1 MESRKQHINLI
12 LQRPGKFLWRV
23 LVGFKR
29 NQGLLLAGAVAYYTL
44 LSVIPMLALIL
55 VGLSHFIE
63 EQQLYNTILTN
74 LKLVIPAYAESVTGQ
89 VWGFLARRQLV
100 GIVGILVMLFFS
112 SMAFTVL
119 ENAMA
124 IIFSHRA
131 RKHRRHFLIS
141 AIIPYAYI
149 FLLGIGLLIITLVAG
164 ALGALSDKHLI
175 LLGWNLSLEGTSR
188 FMLYLSGM
196 AGMVIMLTSLYLV
209 MPLGHIPIRYALAG
223 GVTAAVLWEIIRHIL
238 VWYYSTISLV
248 NVIYGSLATAV
259 VALLSIEIAVII
271 LLLGAQV
278 IAEFEHSIS
287 ETAEPG
293 QSRLDGC
300 NLAIKPDALTLTP
313 AEKSEIEKAL

>member
-1 MESRKQHINLI
+1 MERKKRHIDLI
-12 LQRPGKFLWRV
+12 LQRPGRFLWRV
-23 LVGFKR
+23 LIGFKR

-63 EQQLYNTILTN
+63 EEQLYNTILSN

-100 GIVGILVMLFFS
+100 GIVGILFMLFFS

-141 AIIPYAYI
+141 AVIPYAYI
-149 FLLGIGLLIITLVAG
+149 FLLGIGLLVITIVSG
-164 ALGALSDKHLI
+164 ALDALSDKHLI
-175 LLGWNLSLEGTSR
+175 LLGWDLSLAGTSR
-188 FMLYLSGM
+188 LMLYLSGM

-209 MPLGHIPIRYALAG
+209 MPLGRIPVRYALAG
-223 GVTAAVLWEIIRHIL
+223 GITAAVLWEIIRHVL
-238 VWYYSTISLV
+238 VWYYSNISLV

-259 VALLSIEIAVII
+259 VVLLSVEIAVII

-278 IAEFEHSIS
+278 IAEFEYSIDES
-287 ETAEPG
+287 
-293 QSRLDGC
+293 DGADQAQ
-300 NLAIKPDALTLTP
+300 L
-313 AEKSEIEKAL
+313 KS

>member
-1 MESRKQHINLI
+1 MESRKKHIDLI

-29 NQGLLLAGAVAYYTL
+29 NQGLLLAGGVAYYTL
-44 LSVIPMLALIL
+44 LSIIPMLALIL
-55 VGLSHFIE
+55 VGLSHFID

-100 GIVGILVMLFFS
+100 GIVGIFIMLFFS

-149 FLLGIGLLIITLVAG
+149 FLLGIGLLVITIVAG
-164 ALGALSDKHLI
+164 ALGTLSDKHLI
-175 LLGWNLSLEGTSR
+175 FLGWDLSLAGTSR

-196 AGMVIMLTSLYLV
+196 FGMVIMLTSLYLV
-209 MPLGHIPIRYALAG
+209 MPVGRIPIRYALAG
-223 GVTAAVLWEIIRHIL
+223 GVTAAVLWEIIRNIL

-278 IAEFEHSIS
+278 IAEFEHSIN
-287 ETAEPG
+287 ETAGSG
-293 QSRLDGC
+293 QSEFDG
-300 NLAIKPDALTLTP
+300 
-313 AEKSEIEKAL
+313 

>member
-1 MESRKQHINLI
+1 MERKKRHIDLI

-23 LVGFKR
+23 LIGFKR

-63 EQQLYNTILTN
+63 EEQLYNTILSN
-74 LKLVIPAYAESVTGQ
+74 LKLVIPAYAGSVSDQ

-100 GIVGILVMLFFS
+100 GIVGILFMLFFS

-124 IIFSHRA
+124 VIFSHRT

-141 AIIPYAYI
+141 AVMPYAYI
-149 FLLGIGLLIITLVAG
+149 FLLGLGLLIITIVSG
-164 ALGALSDKHLI
+164 AIDALSDKHLI
-175 LLGWNLSLEGTSR
+175 LLGWDLSLAGTSR
-188 FMLYLSGM
+188 LMLYLSGM

-209 MPLGHIPIRYALAG
+209 MPLGRIPVRYALAG
-223 GVTAAVLWEIIRHIL
+223 GVTAAVLWEVIRHIL
-238 VWYYSTISLV
+238 VWYYSNISLV

-259 VALLSIEIAVII
+259 VVLLSIEIAVII

-278 IAEFEHSIS
+278 IAEFEHSIDESNESGLS
-287 ETAEPG
+287 EPEG
-293 QSRLDGC
+293 
-300 NLAIKPDALTLTP
+300 
-313 AEKSEIEKAL
+313 

>member
-1 MESRKQHINLI
+1 MASRKKHIDVI
-12 LQRPGKFLWRV
+12 LQRPGRFLWRV

-63 EQQLYNTILTN
+63 EPQLYNTILTN
-74 LKLVIPAYAESVTGQ
+74 LKLVIPAHAESVADQ
-89 VWGFLARRQLV
+89 VWGFLERRQLV

-119 ENAMA
+119 ESAMA

-131 RKHRRHFLIS
+131 RKHRRHFLMS

-149 FLLGIGLLIITLVAG
+149 FLLGLGLLIITLVTG
-164 ALGALSDKHLI
+164 ALGAMSDKHLI
-175 LLGWNLSLEGTSR
+175 LLGWDLSLEGTSR

-209 MPLGHIPIRYALAG
+209 MPVGRIPVRYALAG
-223 GVTAAVLWEIIRHIL
+223 GVTATALWEIIRHIL

-278 IAEFEHSIS
+278 IAEFEHSII
-287 ETAEPG
+287 ETDEAD
-293 QSRLDGC
+293 QSSFD
-300 NLAIKPDALTLTP
+300 I
-313 AEKSEIEKAL
+313 

>member
-1 MESRKQHINLI
+1 MERRKKHIDLI

-55 VGLSHFIE
+55 VGLSHFFE
-63 EQQLYNTILTN
+63 EEQLYNTILSN

-100 GIVGILVMLFFS
+100 GIIGILFMLFFS

-124 IIFSHRA
+124 IIFSHRT
-131 RKHRRHFLIS
+131 RKHRRHLLIS

-149 FLLGIGLLIITLVAG
+149 FLLGLGLLIITIVAG

-175 LLGWNLSLEGTSR
+175 LMGWDLSLEGTSR

-209 MPLGHIPIRYALAG
+209 MPVGRIPIHYALAG

-238 VWYYSTISLV
+238 VWYYSSISLV

-278 IAEFEHSIS
+278 IAEFEHSID
-287 ETAEPG
+287 EMAEPV
-293 QSRLDGC
+293 QSEHAD
-300 NLAIKPDALTLTP
+300 
-313 AEKSEIEKAL
+313 

>member
-1 MESRKQHINLI
+1 MERKKRHIDLI

-23 LVGFKR
+23 LIGFKR

-63 EQQLYNTILTN
+63 EEQLYNTILSN
-74 LKLVIPAYAESVTGQ
+74 LKLVIPAYAESVSDQ

-100 GIVGILVMLFFS
+100 GIVGILFMLFFS

-119 ENAMA
+119 ESAMA
-124 IIFSHRA
+124 VIFSHRS

-141 AIIPYAYI
+141 AVMPYAYI
-149 FLLGIGLLIITLVAG
+149 FLLGLGILIITIVAG
-164 ALGALSDKHLI
+164 ALDALSDKHLI
-175 LLGWNLSLEGTSR
+175 LLGWDLSLAGTSR
-188 FMLYLSGM
+188 LMLYLSGM

-209 MPLGHIPIRYALAG
+209 MPLGRIPVRYALAG

-238 VWYYSTISLV
+238 VWYYSNISLV

-259 VALLSIEIAVII
+259 VVLLSIEIAVII

-278 IAEFEHSIS
+278 IAEFEHSIDESDEADES
-287 ETAEPG
+287 EP
-293 QSRLDGC
+293 DG
-300 NLAIKPDALTLTP
+300 
-313 AEKSEIEKAL
+313 

>member
-1 MESRKQHINLI
+1 MESSKPHIDLI

-55 VGLSHFIE
+55 VGLSHFID

-74 LKLVIPAYAESVTGQ
+74 LKLVIPAYAESVAGQ

-100 GIVGILVMLFFS
+100 GIVGILIMLFFS

-124 IIFSHRA
+124 VIFSHRA

-149 FLLGIGLLIITLVAG
+149 FLLGIGLLIITIVAG
-164 ALGALSDKHLI
+164 ALGTLSDKHLI
-175 LLGWNLSLEGTSR
+175 LLGWDLSLEGTSR

-196 AGMVIMLTSLYLV
+196 VGMVIMLTSLYLV
-209 MPLGHIPIRYALAG
+209 MPVGRIPIRYALAG

-259 VALLSIEIAVII
+259 VALLSIEIAVIV

-278 IAEFEHSIS
+278 IAEFEHSVN
-287 ETAEPG
+287 ETVEPG
-293 QSRLDGC
+293 QSELDG
-300 NLAIKPDALTLTP
+300 
-313 AEKSEIEKAL
+313 

>member
-1 MESRKQHINLI
+1 MESRKQHIDLI

-55 VGLSHFIE
+55 VGLSHFID

-100 GIVGILVMLFFS
+100 GIVGILIMLFFS

-149 FLLGIGLLIITLVAG
+149 FLLGIGLLVITIVAG

-175 LLGWNLSLEGTSR
+175 LLGWDLSLEGTSR

-209 MPLGHIPIRYALAG
+209 MPVGHIPIRYALAG

-293 QSRLDGC
+293 QSELEG
-300 NLAIKPDALTLTP
+300 
-313 AEKSEIEKAL
+313 

>member
-1 MESRKQHINLI
+1 MEPKKGYATLVLR
-12 LQRPGKFLWRV
+12 RPGKFLLRV
-23 LVGFKR
+23 LSGFKR

-44 LSVIPMLALIL
+44 LSIIPMLALIL

-63 EQQLYNTILTN
+63 ENQLYNTILTN
-74 LKLVIPAYAESVTGQ
+74 LKLVIPAHAERVAGL

-100 GIVGILVMLFFS
+100 GVLGILVMLFFS
-112 SMAFTVL
+112 SVAFTML

-124 IIFSHRA
+124 IIFSHRV

-149 FLLGIGLLIITLVAG
+149 FLMGFGLMIVTLVAG
-164 ALGALSDKHLI
+164 ALDTLSDKHLI
-175 LLGWNLSLEGTSR
+175 FLGWNLSLAGPSR
-188 FMLYLSGM
+188 FVLYLSGM
-196 AGMVIMLTSLYLV
+196 LGMVLMLTSLYLV
-209 MPLGHIPIRYALAG
+209 MPVGRISIRYALAG

-238 VWYYSTISLV
+238 VWYYTNISLV

-278 IAEFEHSIS
+278 IAEFER
-287 ETAEPG
+287 G
-293 QSRLDGC
+293 Q
-300 NLAIKPDALTLTP
+300 IEI
-313 AEKSEIEKAL
+313 AEKDRSVFDV

>member
-1 MESRKQHINLI
+1 MKRKSDHATLI
-12 LQRPGKFLWRV
+12 LRRPGKFLLRV
-23 LVGFKR
+23 LNGFKR

-44 LSVIPMLALIL
+44 LSVIPLLALLL

-74 LKLVIPAYAESVTGQ
+74 LKLVIPAHAERVAGL

-100 GIVGILVMLFFS
+100 GVLGILVMLFFS
-112 SMAFTVL
+112 SMAFTML

-124 IIFSHRA
+124 VIFSHRV

-149 FLLGIGLLIITLVAG
+149 LLLGFGLLIVTLVAG
-164 ALGALSDKHLI
+164 ALDALSYKHLI
-175 LLGWNLSLEGTSR
+175 LMGWDLSLAGPSR
-188 FMLYLSGM
+188 FVLYLSGIV
-196 AGMVIMLTSLYLV
+196 GMIMMLTSFYLV
-209 MPLGHIPIRYALAG
+209 MPVGRIAIRYALVG
-223 GVTAAVLWEIIRHIL
+223 GITATVLWEIIRHIL
-238 VWYYSTISLV
+238 VWYYSNISLV

-278 IAEFEHSIS
+278 IAEFERSPTENP
-287 ETAEPG
+287 ETEP
-293 QSRLDGC
+293 SDF
-300 NLAIKPDALTLTP
+300 DF
-313 AEKSEIEKAL
+313 

>member
-1 MESRKQHINLI
+1 MDRRKRHIDLI

-55 VGLSHFIE
+55 VGLSHFFE
-63 EQQLYNTILTN
+63 EAQLYNTILSN
-74 LKLVIPAYAESVTGQ
+74 LKLVIPAYAESVTNQ

-100 GIVGILVMLFFS
+100 GIIGILFMLFFS

-131 RKHRRHFLIS
+131 RKHRRHLLIS

-149 FLLGIGLLIITLVAG
+149 FLLGLGLLIITIVAG

-175 LLGWNLSLEGTSR
+175 LLGWDLSLEGTSR

-209 MPLGHIPIRYALAG
+209 MPVGRIPVHYALAG

-238 VWYYSTISLV
+238 VWYYSSISLV

-278 IAEFEHSIS
+278 IAEFEHSIIEMSDPVPS
-287 ETAEPG
+287 E
-293 QSRLDGC
+293 
-300 NLAIKPDALTLTP
+300 PDY
-313 AEKSEIEKAL
+313 

>member
-1 MESRKQHINLI
+1 MERKKRHIDLI

-23 LVGFKR
+23 LIGFKR

-63 EQQLYNTILTN
+63 EEQLYNTILSN
-74 LKLVIPAYAESVTGQ
+74 LKLVIPAYAESVSDQ

-100 GIVGILVMLFFS
+100 GIVGILFMLFFS

-124 IIFSHRA
+124 VIFSHRS

-149 FLLGIGLLIITLVAG
+149 FLLGIGLLVITIVAG
-164 ALGALSDKHLI
+164 ALDALSDKHLI
-175 LLGWNLSLEGTSR
+175 LLGWDLSLAGTSR
-188 FMLYLSGM
+188 LMLYLSGM

-209 MPLGHIPIRYALAG
+209 MPLGHIPVRYALAG

-238 VWYYSTISLV
+238 VWYYSNISLV

-278 IAEFEHSIS
+278 IAEFEHSIDESDKADQS
-287 ETAEPG
+287 EPEG
-293 QSRLDGC
+293 
-300 NLAIKPDALTLTP
+300 
-313 AEKSEIEKAL
+313 

>member
-1 MESRKQHINLI
+1 MESRKQHIDLI

-63 EQQLYNTILTN
+63 EEQLYSTILSN
-74 LKLVIPAYAESVTGQ
+74 LKLVIPAYAESVSDQ

-100 GIVGILVMLFFS
+100 GIVGILFMLFFS

-124 IIFSHRA
+124 VIFSHRS

-149 FLLGIGLLIITLVAG
+149 FLLGIGVLVITIVAG

-175 LLGWNLSLEGTSR
+175 FLGRDLSLEGTSR
-188 FMLYLSGM
+188 LMLYLSGM
-196 AGMVIMLTSLYLV
+196 AGMVVMLTSLYLV
-209 MPLGHIPIRYALAG
+209 MPLGHIPVRYALAG
-223 GVTAAVLWEIIRHIL
+223 GVTAAVLWEIIRHVL
-238 VWYYSTISLV
+238 VWYYSNISLV

-278 IAEFEHSIS
+278 IAEFEHSIDESDKADQS
-287 ETAEPG
+287 EPEG
-293 QSRLDGC
+293 
-300 NLAIKPDALTLTP
+300 
-313 AEKSEIEKAL
+313 

>member
-1 MESRKQHINLI
+1 MERKKRHIDLI
-12 LQRPGKFLWRV
+12 LQRPGRFLWRV
-23 LVGFKR
+23 LIGFKR

-55 VGLSHFIE
+55 VGLSHFIKE
-63 EQQLYNTILTN
+63 EQLYNTILSN

-100 GIVGILVMLFFS
+100 GIVGILFMLFFS

-119 ENAMA
+119 ESAMA
-124 IIFSHRA
+124 IIFSHRS

-141 AIIPYAYI
+141 AVIPYAYI
-149 FLLGIGLLIITLVAG
+149 FLLGIGLLVITIVSG
-164 ALGALSDKHLI
+164 ALDALSDKHLI
-175 LLGWNLSLEGTSR
+175 LLGWDLSLAGTSR
-188 FMLYLSGM
+188 LMLYLSGM

-209 MPLGHIPIRYALAG
+209 MPVGRIPVRYALAG
-223 GVTAAVLWEIIRHIL
+223 GMTAAVLWEIIRHIL
-238 VWYYSTISLV
+238 VWYYSNISLV

-278 IAEFEHSIS
+278 IAEFEYSIDESDNADQS
-287 ETAEPG
+287 EPEG
-293 QSRLDGC
+293 
-300 NLAIKPDALTLTP
+300 
-313 AEKSEIEKAL
+313 